1 MPSNQRHSREPKIP
15 DRIDTARPTV
25 SFLFQA
31 TSRKVSA
38 QLSTKF
44 RSFFFKPIF
53 LISLACVV
61 GLKSQQIIG
70 GTVKQAGH
78 LHENIGRDGRIP
90 SNVGKV
96 RLRGNSQL
104 LGDVLL
110 RKLMSGAFRL
120 NIDSHC
126 TFTSL
131 FKNSSFSKFLFR
143 IIYILEC
150 VKHFWK

>member
-53 LISLACVV
+53 LTSLACVV

-96 RLRGNSQL
+96 RLRGNSQEQGKQSKSQRQRHHDHL
-104 LGDVLL
+104 LISASGCWGSLVPVLDDPRNDRKPENQL
-110 RKLMSGAFRL
+110 R
-120 NIDSHC
+120 
-126 TFTSL
+126 
-131 FKNSSFSKFLFR
+131 
-143 IIYILEC
+143 Y
-150 VKHFWK
+150 VP